1 MTSKDLSQEFGK
13 GVSHALTVF
22 QVIEESLKLYIKFS
36 FKLIRSKLDLSIP
49 FEFSGKDYENAAL
62 ETLIKIFSKLSDNKA
77 LIESLNKITGN
88 RNYVAHQAL
97 VKYLHGA
104 DDGTHHDEHTQ
115 KITDI
120 SVEAS
125 KCLALLQQD
134 LAALNTRIMGNK
146 S

>member
-1 MTSKDLSQEFGK
+1 MTSKDLSQEFGA

-22 QVIEESLKLYIKFS
+22 QLIEESLKLYITFR
-36 FKLIRSKLDLSIP
+36 FKLIRIRLDPSIP
-49 FEFSGKDYENAAL
+49 FEFNGRDYENAAL
-62 ETLIKIFSKLSDNKA
+62 ETLIKMFAKLSTNQS

-97 VKYLHGA
+97 VRYLHGSE
-104 DDGTHHDEHTQ
+104 DGTHHDEQ
-115 KITDI
+115 SKKIADI
-120 SVEAS
+120 SVEAW

-134 LAALNTRIMGNK
+134 HAALRTRIMGNK